1 MSLTNNMKS
10 KLNNIKK
17 AGYKTPEDY
26 FQNLEDK
33 IMDNIKLNEA
43 LQNIENEGFKAP
55 EGYFDTLENIVL
67 NKIKDEKKTKVISL
81 LNKQTLIYIS
91 GVAAAVVIM
100 FNIFYN
106 NSEVSL
112 ETIDTDIVENYFID
126 EGIDTY
132 EIAALFT
139 EEELT
144 TINNDIFDQTF
155 NDDSLED
162 YLLENAII
170 EDIIDQ

>member
-1 MSLTNNMKS
+1 MK
-10 KLNNIKK
+10 KELHNIKK
-17 AGYKTPEDY
+17 TGFNTPAGY
-26 FQNLEDK
+26 FNGLEDK
-33 IMDNIKLNEA
+33 IMNSINLSNHLKNEKKS
-43 LQNIENEGFKAP
+43 GFKVP
-55 EGYFDTLENIVL
+55 EGYLNSLEDNIL
-67 NKIKDEKKTKVISL
+67 NKVELNNDPKVITLFS
-81 LNKQTLIYIS
+81 KQNLIYIS